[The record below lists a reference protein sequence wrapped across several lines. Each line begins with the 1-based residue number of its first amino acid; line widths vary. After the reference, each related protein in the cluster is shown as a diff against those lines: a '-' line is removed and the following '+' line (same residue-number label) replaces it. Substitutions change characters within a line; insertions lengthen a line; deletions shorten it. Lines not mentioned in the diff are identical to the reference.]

1 MTQFTGA
8 SFEAERETLQ
18 RARDEIRKVMV
29 RLVLEQR
36 AIIAEGAGTSIQA
49 RNIDRMLADLG
60 ETDLALL
67 KVKVRLHDL
76 NSEE

>member
-1 MTQFTGA
+1 MTQFTEQT
-8 SFEAERETLQ
+8 FEAERETLQ
-18 RARDEIRKVMV
+18 RARDEIRTVIT

-36 AIIAEGAGTSIQA
+36 AVIAEGAGTSIQA
-49 RNIDRMLADLG
+49 RHIARILADLS

-67 KVKVRLHDL
+67 EVKVRLHDL